1 MVALAKFKDIVLS
14 FHETEEGKHHSE
26 GITVFKV
33 KKKVFATLNANEN
46 RCCVKFNEIDQNV
59 FCSFDSTVI
68 FPVPNKWGKQG
79 WTLIKFARVKE
90 EMLIDALTT
99 AYCTVAPP
107 KLAQQFFDNY

>member
-1 MVALAKFKDIVLS
+1 MVTLAKFKDIVLS
-14 FHETEEGKHHSE
+14 FSETEEGKHHSE

-46 RCCVKFNEIDQNV
+46 RCCVKFNEIDQSV

-79 WTLIKFARVKE
+79 WTLINLAKVKT
-90 EMLIDALTT
+90 EMLVDALTT

-107 KLAQQFFDNY
+107 KLAQQFLDNY